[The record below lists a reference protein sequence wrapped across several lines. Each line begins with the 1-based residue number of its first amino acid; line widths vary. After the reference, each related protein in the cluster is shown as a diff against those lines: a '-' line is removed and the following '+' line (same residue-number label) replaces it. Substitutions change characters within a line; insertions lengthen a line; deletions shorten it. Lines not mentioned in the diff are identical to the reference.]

1 MINFITVNINII
13 KNILPLEEIFTGSNL
28 KSYKH
33 KYFIG
38 CMNYEDS
45 LKDVNFQKSEIGNMK
60 WVTYNECIKIIR
72 PYNIEKIKI
81 IKIVNNILNNNII
94 I

>member
-1 MINFITVNINII
+1 
-13 KNILPLEEIFTGSNL
+13 
-28 KSYKH
+28 
-33 KYFIG
+33 
-38 CMNYEDS
+38 MNYEDS
-45 LKDVNFQKSEIGNMK
+45 LKEVKFQKSEIGNMK
-60 WVTYNECIKIIR
+60 WVSYSECVKIIR